1 MSTGRR
7 TTTARALQAIER
19 RGILLVYPIAN
30 APDPPSLWSE
40 LHPGSKMRWAW
51 DAGADD
57 RVVEL
62 WHLREAL
69 ARSKRVVYGKW
80 FRRRATFFSIPV
92 FRGMLAAYA
101 AQGPLGAGLS
111 PEARAILD
119 LLEEDSPQGTKSL
132 RTGAGLAGKLLEG
145 AWNRAADEL
154 WSRLLIVGVREVE
167 EGGFPSLAVGPTR
180 AIFED
185 AWRDAH
191 DPGSATREADAAAL
205 TSALDRSPKLR
216 RHFDAT
222 LARLR

>member
-1 MSTGRR
+1 MTRKLL
-7 TTTARALQAIER
+7 TRALEAIER
-19 RGILLVYPIAN
+19 RGVLLVYPIAN

-40 LHPGSKMRWAW
+40 LHPRSKMRWAW

-80 FRRRATFFSIPV
+80 FRRRATFFSVPA
-92 FRGMLAAYA
+92 FRGMLAELA
-101 AQGPLGAGLS
+101 AHGPLDAGLS
-111 PEARAILD
+111 PEARTILE

-132 RTGAGLAGKLLEG
+132 RQGAGLAGKYLEG

-180 AIFED
+180 TIFED
-185 AWRDAH
+185 VWSAAH
-191 DPGSATREADAAAL
+191 DPASPTRAADAAAL
-205 TSALDRSPKLR
+205 ARALDGSPKLR
-216 RHFDAT
+216 RAYDAT
-222 LARLR
+222 RTRVLRG